1 MAYIDKDTYSRTA
14 ADARYKWEYDVKHV
28 GSKYHG
34 NSIMASLGIVGLKY
48 LDEDNNRR
56 RHYASLYNNYLV
68 DIEGLKPVNH
78 CVKVVNSLSSRHLY
92 QIRVD
97 SSLRNLLMS
106 KLNDQGFSQV
116 FIISIIF
123 PILFIQNIL
132 TIVLI
137 VNRYPKS

>member
-1 MAYIDKDTYSRTA
+1 MVCFADDILDSEARERSWLGIDKDTYSRTA

-68 DIEGLKPVNH
+68 DIEGLKPVQ
-78 CVKVVNSLSSRHLY
+78 SLC
-92 QIRVD
+92 
-97 SSLRNLLMS
+97 
-106 KLNDQGFSQV
+106 
-116 FIISIIF
+116 
-123 PILFIQNIL
+123 
-132 TIVLI
+132 
-137 VNRYPKS
+137 